1 VKSLSDCIHNYTCPP
16 ACEGGATNKR
26 VYLTIYTSLQEKSSE
41 EELTWS
47 ARHSTDKN
55 QGRKTCHN
63 PIEKFTDLIH
73 EKK

>member
-1 VKSLSDCIHNYTCPP
+1 LSLQLAKEEQPIK
-16 ACEGGATNKR
+16 E
-26 VYLTIYTSLQEKSSE
+26 LTIYDSNTSLQEKSSE

-55 QGRKTCHN
+55 QGRKTCCN
-63 PIEKFTDLIH
+63 PTEKFTDLIH

>member
-1 VKSLSDCIHNYTCPP
+1 MSS
-16 ACEGGATNKR
+16 
-26 VYLTIYTSLQEKSSE
+26 QEKSSE

-55 QGRKTCHN
+55 QGRKTRCN